1 MANDFDA
8 DPVELSL
15 PAEGNQISVQPA
27 IPEYMEREMHP
38 AYKQSSMVSTAS
50 KASRLI
56 VTTSDFLS
64 KTMQNQ
70 ADNFTRSTQPNAKPV
85 TFTPA
90 AHQRIRRINTFSTKA
105 AHVSATTVGQIGKL
119 AQNVGAGL
127 SKKKDGGGRG
137 YDAQG
142 NPIDTYK
149 PGLLN
154 KSLMAFNT
162 VVDGAEHAGR
172 SLLGSTSSSVSTV
185 VGHRWGDEAGEVAR
199 NVTSGFKNVGLVY
212 IDVTGVSR
220 RAVLKSVAKGMVVG
234 KVADGG
240 NLIVGGGDGGS
251 VAAPGDEKGGYRR
264 QNSSDSASIAG
275 SSYEGNGKQP
285 AGKRYA

>member
-1 MANDFDA
+1 MTDDLCVE
-8 DPVELSL
+8 PVELTL
-15 PAEGNQISVQPA
+15 PAEGNRISVQPTT
-27 IPEYMEREMHP
+27 PEYIEREVHP
-38 AYKQSSMVSTAS
+38 AYKQSTMVNTAS

-56 VTTSDFLS
+56 ITTSEFLS
-64 KTMQNQ
+64 STMQNQ
-70 ADNFTRSTQPNAKPV
+70 ADNFTRTTERNAKPV

-105 AHVSATTVGQIGKL
+105 ANVSAATVGHIGKL

-127 SKKKDGGGRG
+127 ARKKEGGARG
-137 YDAQG
+137 YDAEG

-162 VVDGAEHAGR
+162 VVDGAEYAGR
-172 SLLGSTSSSVSTV
+172 TLLGSTSSSVSTM
-185 VGHRWGDEAGEVAR
+185 VGHRWGDEAGEVAK

-234 KVADGG
+234 RVADGG
-240 NLIVGGGDGGS
+240 NVVVGGGEGS
-251 VAAPGDEKGGYRR
+251 SVLAPEDQPGKPHR
-264 QNSSDSASIAG
+264 QNSSDSASVVE

-285 AGKRYA
+285 AGHKYG

>member
-1 MANDFDA
+1 
-8 DPVELSL
+8 
-15 PAEGNQISVQPA
+15 
-27 IPEYMEREMHP
+27 
-38 AYKQSSMVSTAS
+38 MVNTAS

-56 VTTSDFLS
+56 ITGSDFLS
-64 KTMQNQ
+64 KTMLNQ
-70 ADNFTRSTQPNAKPV
+70 AENFTRNTPPTSKPV

-90 AHQRIRRINTFSTKA
+90 THQRIRRINTLSTKA
-105 AHVSATTVGQIGKL
+105 AQVSATTVGSIGKL

-127 SKKKDGGGRG
+127 ARKKDGSARG
-137 YDAQG
+137 YDAEG
-142 NPIDTYK
+142 NPIETYK

-162 VVDGAEHAGR
+162 VIDGAEHAGR
-172 SLLGSTSSSVSTV
+172 TLLGSTSSSVSKV
-185 VGHRWGDEAGEVAR
+185 VSHRWGDEAGEVAR

-240 NLIVGGGDGGS
+240 NLIVGGGDGGGPVLAAGGQTRSPSGKNGPDAAS
-251 VAAPGDEKGGYRR
+251 VV
-264 QNSSDSASIAG
+264 SST
-275 SSYEGNGKQP
+275 YEGNGKKA
-285 AGKRYA
+285 AGNKYG